1 MNIINLNLEK
11 KYSMKSSY
19 DDKSQIHNRAATLG
33 RSIELPKYPTPKD
46 KEVYAAA
53 ISTAFRLDDFP

>member
-1 MNIINLNLEK
+1 MIENQSRD
-11 KYSMKSSY
+11 Y
-19 DDKSQIHNRAATLG
+19 ATLG

-53 ISTAFRLDDFP
+53 ISTAFSLDFP

>member
-1 MNIINLNLEK
+1 MINL
-11 KYSMKSSY
+11 SHKST
-19 DDKSQIHNRAATLG
+19 ATLG

-53 ISTAFRLDDFP
+53 ISTAFSLDDFP

>member
-1 MNIINLNLEK
+1 
-11 KYSMKSSY
+11 MKSSY
-19 DDKSQIHNRAATLG
+19 DGKSQSHNYATLG

-53 ISTAFRLDDFP
+53 ISTAFSLDDFP

>member
-1 MNIINLNLEK
+1 
-11 KYSMKSSY
+11 MKSSY